1 MILANRLKNLGTE
14 TAFAVSEAAA
24 AWAARGHKVYPFHL
38 GDISIPTPAN
48 IVEAQQRAIR
58 DGKTGYA
65 PGAGIPQLREAL
77 AADVSAR
84 RGVTY
89 RMENV
94 VVQPGGKP
102 VVTKF
107 IQAVMNPGDEVL
119 YPNPGYPIYESQ
131 IEYQGGI
138 AKPYRFVQTDKG
150 FQIDLDY
157 LESQITPRTRVLI
170 YNNQQNPLG
179 AESSPAE
186 MQRLAELAIRH
197 NLMVLSDEAYFD
209 IRYSGVSA
217 SIASLPGM
225 QERTVILYT
234 FSKKYAMTGWRLG
247 AAIAPKEVAQV
258 ISKLNTND
266 ESCTAHFVQWAG
278 VEALQGDQSGA
289 AYIMANLRK
298 RRDAAMEMLQSI
310 DGVTLFK
317 PETTFYLFPNVTP
330 VMERMGYTDVAD
342 FADAALKNACVSFCT
357 RKHFGRPQPGEK
369 EQYIRLAYS
378 GIDENEIRT
387 GLGQLKAWIDEA
399 TRTGAQK
406 QATPSTTRA

>member
-24 AWAARGHKVYPFHL
+24 ARAARGHKVYPFHL
-38 GDISIPTPAN
+38 GDISIPTPSN

-77 AADVSAR
+77 AADVSVR

-89 RMENV
+89 SMENV

-179 AESSPAE
+179 AESGPVE
-186 MQRLAELAIRH
+186 MERLAELAIRH
-197 NLMVLSDEAYFD
+197 NLVVLSDEAYFD

-406 QATPSTTRA
+406 QVTPSAAQA